1 MSGPPLQPEERQ
13 DHESLINGEGQT
25 PISNAGPETKSSGKD
40 PINTTHLDVPL
51 ATAFRNSST
60 ETLSNLSIYSANNEN
75 ERISGRLLSPT
86 PATTDPYLSSKPQ
99 SWRKSVQDFWIE
111 NKGCALVLLAQLFGA
126 LMAATTRLVR
136 NLRYYIVLT
145 GSINLT

>member
-1 MSGPPLQPEERQ
+1 MSGPPLQPEERE
-13 DHESLINGEGQT
+13 DHESLVNVEGQT
-25 PISNAGPETKSSGKD
+25 SISEARPKTKKSGKD

-60 ETLSNLSIYSANNEN
+60 DTLSNLSIYSADNEN
-75 ERISGRLLSPT
+75 QRRSDRLLSPNS
-86 PATTDPYLSSKPQ
+86 ATRDPYLSSQPQ

-111 NKGCALVLLAQLFGA
+111 NRGCALVLLAQLFGA

-136 NLRYYIVLT
+136 NLQHCMLIS
-145 GSINLT
+145 SINLA